1 MKVNDDNG
9 NKGNDTLLHLI
20 FIQTRCCLQVR
31 TLKDIKET
39 SFRICLPFGDHS
51 KGSSQK
57 EKPARKVQPPRT
69 TGYNSRRVLRHY
81 AVIFEQKL

>member
-1 MKVNDDNG
+1 MIKVNDDNG

-57 EKPARKVQPPRT
+57 EKPARKVQPPP
-69 TGYNSRRVLRHY
+69 NNRV
-81 AVIFEQKL
+81 Q